1 MPKEASPMAQARNK
15 ARNTAQSA
23 KGKVKEAAGKATGNR
38 KLETKGK
45 TDQGKASVKKTGE
58 KVKDKLR

>member
-1 MPKEASPMAQARNK
+1 MAEARNK
-15 ARNTAQSA
+15 ARNAAQSA

-45 TDQGKASVKKTGE
+45 TDQGKANVKKTGE
-58 KVKDKLR
+58 KIKDKLR